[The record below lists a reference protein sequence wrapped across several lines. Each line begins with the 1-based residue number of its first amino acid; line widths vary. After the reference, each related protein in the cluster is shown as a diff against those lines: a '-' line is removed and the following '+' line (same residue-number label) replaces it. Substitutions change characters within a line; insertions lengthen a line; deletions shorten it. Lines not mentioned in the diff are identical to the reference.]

1 MSIPH
6 RLLGTVLSSLLTLP
20 VLAAAPAR
28 AIPEEEALRKLAVV
42 PVFVLVNDK
51 GVPVPK
57 VNQQDKLLVV
67 PLYMER
73 SRAEAER
80 QKALQA
86 NPSGKVQVLPMP
98 MSIASDRIN
107 AINSTLQDGLRMV
120 GPVVPN
126 PADLAAARDLLRKEG
141 LKEAE
146 INEGLGMPVF
156 FTKPFL
162 SVNTPEGPRGVFFV
176 THADLQ
182 KALAGAPP
190 NSKLVPQA
198 ADITF
203 ALRQITQSKEDRFVI
218 FPPPEYF
225 RLVQEQ
231 QAQQQKGAG
240 PVTPPPPAR

>member
-126 PADLAAARDLLRKEG
+126 PAAQNRPL
-141 LKEAE
+141 
-146 INEGLGMPVF
+146 
-156 FTKPFL
+156 
-162 SVNTPEGPRGVFFV
+162 
-176 THADLQ
+176 
-182 KALAGAPP
+182 ALALGGVLMAAGLLAQLLPEPGPEPP
-190 NSKLVPQA
+190 
-198 ADITF
+198 D
-203 ALRQITQSKEDRFVI
+203 
-218 FPPPEYF
+218 
-225 RLVQEQ
+225 
-231 QAQQQKGAG
+231 
-240 PVTPPPPAR
+240 

>member
-6 RLLGTVLSSLLTLP
+6 RLLGTVLSSMLTLP

-28 AIPEEEALRKLAVV
+28 AIPEADAMRKLAVV

-57 VNQQDKLLVV
+57 VNEKEKLLVV

-73 SRAEAER
+73 ARAEAER
-80 QKALQA
+80 QKAQQA
-86 NPSGKVQVLPMP
+86 NPTGKVQVLPMP

-107 AINSTLQDGLRMV
+107 AINATLKDGLRMV
-120 GPVVPN
+120 GPVVPSDT
-126 PADLAAARDLLRKEG
+126 DLAAARDLLRKEG
-141 LKEAE
+141 LKEEA
-146 INEGLGMPVF
+146 IREGLGMPVF
-156 FTKPFL
+156 FTRPFL
-162 SVNTPEGPRGVFFV
+162 SVNTPEGPRAVFFV
-176 THADLQ
+176 THGDLQ
-182 KALAGAPP
+182 KALAGAPA

-203 ALRQITQSKEDRFVI
+203 ALRQITQTKEDRFMV
-218 FPPPEYF
+218 FPPPDYF

-231 QAQQQKGAG
+231 QSLQQKQGAPG
-240 PVTPPPPAR
+240 APPPPR